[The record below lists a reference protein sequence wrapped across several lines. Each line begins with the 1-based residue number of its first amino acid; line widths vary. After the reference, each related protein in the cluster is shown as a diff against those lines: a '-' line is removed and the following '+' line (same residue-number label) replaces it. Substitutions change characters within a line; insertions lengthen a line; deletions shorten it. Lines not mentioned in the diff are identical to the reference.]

1 MTKNNTFVFIFLII
15 IFQNSVSTKNN
26 KNKKDKKIHNYKDIP
41 SSILFWAKNNNIYIQ
56 KNLILNKNNDAS
68 HNFYYFTSNSSI
80 SNNTLL
86 MRIPYNIMISQEILK
101 EYINRSK
108 NKKFLNL
115 WEEILKLNNE
125 NLFNIYSK
133 QLLYMTIILEYYT
146 NKKKGIFYKKY
157 EPYLE
162 MYEYLNMDNFPIF
175 FDEDETYFLSPS
187 GFGSELIKA
196 TEFLRDEYLIAKNDL
211 KIESSMTDTFL
222 KYRVLS
228 FANSI
233 RFNNTNLNNELKYS
247 EYNDTVIVPFID
259 CFKKKIYNKDSIMAE
274 YSFIKDENNNY
285 YLEIRTIKD
294 IKEGE
299 EITLQWRRLSNQ
311 ESYLYYGF
319 IDEENILL
327 PKMYVNVFNNMM
339 KNDLGID
346 ENKSFDKIAKR
357 DLYELNSEFIE
368 TDVVYSYKNI
378 SETIDKYKNRKEG
391 RYEMMV
397 DNLNYYLR
405 IYEEQIT
412 DGNIKFFIE

>member
-1 MTKNNTFVFIFLII
+1 
-15 IFQNSVSTKNN
+15 
-26 KNKKDKKIHNYKDIP
+26 
-41 SSILFWAKNNNIYIQ
+41 
-56 KNLILNKNNDAS
+56 
-68 HNFYYFTSNSSI
+68 
-80 SNNTLL
+80 
-86 MRIPYNIMISQEILK
+86 
-101 EYINRSK
+101 
-108 NKKFLNL
+108 
-115 WEEILKLNNE
+115 
-125 NLFNIYSK
+125 
-133 QLLYMTIILEYYT
+133 MTIILEYYT

-211 KIESSMTDTFL
+211 KIESSISDTFL

-233 RFNNTNLNNELKYS
+233 RFNNTNLKSESKNS

-285 YLEIRTIKD
+285 YLEIRAIND

-412 DGNIKFFIE
+412 DGNINLYIRGKEKRRIIKILMKKEREIFNDKINYVKILINDIKEKNYNLDDL